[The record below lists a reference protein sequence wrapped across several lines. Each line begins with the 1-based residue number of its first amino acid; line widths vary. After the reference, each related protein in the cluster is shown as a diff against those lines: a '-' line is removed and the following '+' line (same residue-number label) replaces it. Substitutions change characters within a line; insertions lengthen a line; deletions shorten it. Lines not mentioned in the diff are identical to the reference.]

1 MSDSDPLSIA
11 PPVAGILAAAGWPLD
26 HPSMREA
33 APVAARGNNLVY
45 FAPPSPA
52 WAAPVLGGVISRLG
66 SARRGPVLG
75 LAPAEAVDEWARV
88 AGRVALNTGI
98 RVAAA
103 HGTARVTRLLRSD
116 TVDLVFLTPQ
126 IALELVRR
134 SALKMD
140 AVDGILLLFP
150 EAWGG
155 EDLLPGLLQDAGRET
170 QRVVVSADRDAA
182 APLIERYCWK
192 APVVDL
198 LEPAAA
204 PLAPIRVASTGW
216 RRRADALGDL
226 VEQLD
231 PESVTVWAADLT
243 DRALLDATL
252 RAAGAEPVITSGIPE
267 NRSLIIAWDLPTPAL
282 LAALSAQGEVV
293 LLVPPGAESYL
304 ARVAP
309 RRRTVPLGGQPEGA
323 RLALERDR
331 MLVRGV
337 LDRTP
342 DGSAF
347 HAIAPLLERYES
359 SAVAAALYQLWSEAR
374 KPATEPAPAAAG
386 GEGKIWIGIGKRDAV
401 TPHDLVAALIKDA
414 GVPREAVGK
423 VEIRESFTLVELGAG
438 ADAAAAAER
447 LTGKT
452 IRKRRLV
459 ARLDRGRTRVSDQW
473 LVVSG

>member
-1 MSDSDPLSIA
+1 MSDSDLLSLA
-11 PPVAGILAAAGWPLD
+11 PPVAGNLALAGWSAD
-26 HPSMREA
+26 HPAMREA
-33 APVAARGNNLVY
+33 AAVAARGNNLV
-45 FAPPSPA
+45 FLAPPSPA
-52 WAAPVLGGVISRLG
+52 WAAPVLGGVISRRLTG
-66 SARRGPVLG
+66 RRGPVLG
-75 LAPAEAVDEWARV
+75 LASEAAVDEWARV
-88 AGRVALNTGI
+88 AGRVALHTGV

-103 HGTARVTRLLRSD
+103 HGTARLTRLLRSD
-116 TVDLVFLTPQ
+116 TTDLVFLTPQ
-126 IALELVRR
+126 AALELVRR

-140 AVDGILLLFP
+140 AVDGILLLCP
-150 EAWGG
+150 ETWGG

-170 QRVVVSADRDAA
+170 QRVVVTADRDAA
-182 APLIERYCWK
+182 APLVERYCWK

-198 LEPAAA
+198 LEPATA
-204 PLAPIRVASTGW
+204 PPPQIRIASTGW
-216 RRRADALGDL
+216 RRRAEALGEL

-231 PESVTVWAADLT
+231 PESVTVWATDLS
-243 DRALLDATL
+243 DRILLDATL
-252 RAAGAEPVITSGIPE
+252 RAAGAEPVVTSGIPE
-267 NRSLIIAWDLPTPAL
+267 NRSLIIGWDLPTPVL
-282 LAALSAQGEVV
+282 LAALAAQGEVI
-293 LLVPPGAESYL
+293 LLVPPGAEVYL

-309 RRRTVPLGGQPEGA
+309 RRRAIPLGGQ
-323 RLALERDR
+323 LERARAALDQDR

-337 LDRTP
+337 LDRVP
-342 DGSAF
+342 DDSAF

-374 KPATEPAPAAAG
+374 TPPPDPASAKPSG

-423 VEIRESFTLVELGAG
+423 VEIRESFTLVELSAG

-459 ARLDRGRTRVSDQW
+459 ARLDRGRT
-473 LVVSG
+473 SGQ

>member
-1 MSDSDPLSIA
+1 VSDSDLLSLA
-11 PPVAGILAAAGWPLD
+11 PPVAGTLAAAGWAAD
-26 HPSMREA
+26 HPAMREA

-45 FAPPSPA
+45 LAPPGPA
-52 WAAPVLGGVISRLG
+52 WAAPVLGGVISRLLTG
-66 SARRGPVLG
+66 HRGPVLG
-75 LAPAEAVDEWARV
+75 LASEEAVDEWTRV
-88 AGRVALNTGI
+88 AGRIALHAGV

-103 HGTARVTRLLRSD
+103 HGTARVTRLLRAG
-116 TVDLVFLTPQ
+116 TTDLVFLTPET
-126 IALELVRR
+126 ALELVRR

-140 AVDGILLLFP
+140 AVDGILLLGP
-150 EAWGG
+150 EGWGG
-155 EDLLPGLLQDAGRET
+155 EDLLPGLLQDAGREI
-170 QRVVVSADRDAA
+170 QRVVVTADRDAT

-204 PLAPIRVASTGW
+204 PLSQIRIASTGW
-216 RRRADALGDL
+216 RRRAQVLGDL

-231 PESVTVWAADLT
+231 PESVTVWAADVS
-243 DRALLDATL
+243 DQALLDATL
-252 RAAGAEPVITSGIPE
+252 RAAGAEPVVTSGIPGTG
-267 NRSLIIAWDLPTPAL
+267 SLIIAWDLPTPVQ
-282 LAALSAQGEVV
+282 LAALAAQGEVI
-293 LLVPPGAESYL
+293 LLAPPGAESYL

-309 RRRTVPLGGQPEGA
+309 RRRTVPLGRQ
-323 RLALERDR
+323 LERARAALDQDR
-331 MLVRGV
+331 MRVRAV
-337 LDRTP
+337 LDRAP
-342 DGSAF
+342 DDSAF

-359 SAVAAALYQLWSEAR
+359 SSVAAALYQLWNEAR
-374 KPATEPAPAAAG
+374 TPAPPEPAGAAPPGGAG
-386 GEGKIWIGIGKRDAV
+386 KLWIGIGKRDAV

-459 ARLDRGRTRVSDQW
+459 ARLDRGRT
-473 LVVSG
+473 SGQ